1 MPKDL
6 HSFLRQVQEMLPDE
20 YVRVE
25 REVDPEFELT
35 GVLRKLQEANRYPS
49 VLFEHVRGTRLP
61 VIGNLLASR
70 KRLALAFDTTDSGLT
85 ETYVKRQ
92 EARIDPLMVDDAPV
106 HDVVI
111 TGDDVDLTYIP
122 NITHCEGD
130 AGPYISSGV
139 CIAKDA
145 DTGVRN
151 AGIYRIQIA
160 GKHKLR
166 YYPGEYSHM
175 EHLRKKREAREEP
188 LEIAIVVGHHP
199 AVYMASQYRGP
210 LDVDEMAVAGGLMG
224 EPLRMTK
231 CKTVDVEVPADA
243 ELVIEGRVPPHVRE
257 FEGPFGEFTWYLGPG
272 VDNPII
278 EVTAITHRRDAIYQD
293 MFNAHPEHNLTGLI
307 GREAGIYR
315 AVKNT
320 TPTLKALTL
329 PFSGCCRHAVYIAIK
344 KEYDGL
350 GRNCAM
356 AALAADPF
364 LKLAI
369 IVDDD
374 IDVFDETQVM
384 WAVATRVQAD
394 RDVFVIPDAYVCEL
408 DPSAYDVADRSK
420 RGYLNAKWAIDAT
433 KPVGLPFQ
441 ERSDVPEQAWKNL
454 NLDDYI
460 VTGSRPR
467 IEELAAR
474 R

>member
-6 HSFLRQVQEMLPDE
+6 RTFLRQVQEMLPDD
-20 YVRVE
+20 YVHVE

-35 GVLRKLQEANRYPS
+35 GVLRKLQEQNRFPT

-70 KRLALAFDTTDSGLT
+70 KRLALAFDTTDEGLT
-85 ETYVKRQ
+85 EEYVRRQ
-92 EARIDPLMVDDAPV
+92 ERTLDPVMVDDAPV

-111 TGDDVDLTYIP
+111 TREDVDLRYIP
-122 NITHCEGD
+122 NIVHCEGD
-130 AGPYISSGV
+130 AGPYISSGM

-145 DTGVRN
+145 DSGVRN
-151 AGIYRIQIA
+151 MGIYRVQIA
-160 GKHKLR
+160 GPRKLR

-175 EHLRKKREAREEP
+175 EHLRKKRDERDQP
-188 LEIAIVVGHHP
+188 LEVAIVIGHHP
-199 AVYMASQYRGP
+199 GVYMASQYRGP
-210 LDVDEMAVAGGLMG
+210 MGVDELAVAGGLLG

-231 CKTVDVEVPADA
+231 CKTIDVEVPADA
-243 ELVIEGRVPPHVRE
+243 EIVIEGRTQPHVKE
-257 FEGPFGEFTWYLGPG
+257 WEGPFGEFTWYLGPAEM
-272 VDNPII
+272 NPVI

-307 GREAGIYR
+307 GREAGLYR
-315 AVKNT
+315 AVKNVA
-320 TPTLKALTL
+320 PTLKALTL
-329 PFSGCCRHAVYIAIK
+329 PYSGCCRHAAYISIK
-344 KEYDGL
+344 KLYDGVAK
-350 GRNCAM
+350 NCAL

-369 IVDDD
+369 VVDED

-420 RGYLNAKWAIDAT
+420 RGYLNAKWSIDAT
-433 KPVGLPFQ
+433 KPVGIPFQ
-441 ERSDVPEQAWKNL
+441 ERSDVPESAWKHMNL
-454 NLDDYI
+454 EDYI
-460 VTGSRPR
+460 VTGARSRV
-467 IEELAAR
+467 EDLAAR